1 MVRDQGWKGQ
11 GRVGTGQQRNP
22 VGFEEVL
29 EMVVKREAAQV
40 GLGGGCG
47 DAVGSFLIPQLGRW
61 HLHQG
66 AALVPAT
73 PREG

>member
-1 MVRDQGWKGQ
+1 M
-11 GRVGTGQQRNP
+11 
-22 VGFEEVL
+22 GFEEVL

-47 DAVGSFLIPQLGRW
+47 DAVGSLLIPQLGRW